1 MKLLKLTAKTLLGV
15 YCAALLGL
23 ALFQR
28 DLQYHPGA
36 AIVAPAQAGLAT
48 IETLRLSSSD
58 GETLVAWYAPPARDD
73 LPLILYYHGNSGV
86 LADRAARFRRLVAS
100 GYGLLAVSYRGYGG
114 STGTPT
120 QDGILLDA
128 EAAYKE
134 AVRRGFSGRRLLIMG
149 ESLGTGVATIIA
161 SRFDAAALVLDAP
174 YFSAL
179 DVAGGRYP
187 IFPVGLLMRDTFRSD
202 LAIADVHM
210 PVLMMHGEDD
220 TIVPIASGRRLF
232 ELAHEP
238 KQFIAVPGAGH
249 LVMALDNVYPRVTAF
264 IDANTAGEGRE
275 GRR

>member
-1 MKLLKLTAKTLLGV
+1 MRLLKLTAKALMGL

-36 AIVAPAQAGLAT
+36 AVVAPAQAGLAK
-48 IETLRLSSSD
+48 IEALKLASGD
-58 GETLVAWYAPPARDD
+58 GEMLVAWYAPPARDD

-134 AVRRGFSGRRLLIMG
+134 ALRRGFAGRRLLIMG

-161 SRFDAAALVLDAP
+161 SRHEAAALALDGP

-179 DVAGGRYP
+179 DVAAGRYP
-187 IFPVGLLMRDTFRSD
+187 IFPVGYLMRDPFRSD
-202 LAIADVHM
+202 LAIVNVHM
-210 PVLMMHGEDD
+210 PVLMMHGEKDA
-220 TIVPIASGRRLF
+220 IIPIASARKLF

-238 KQFIAVPGAGH
+238 KQFIAVPDAGH
-249 LVMALDNVYPRVTAF
+249 LVLGLDAVYPRAQAF
-264 IDANTAGEGRE
+264 IDAAIAR
-275 GRR
+275 

>member
-1 MKLLKLTAKTLLGV
+1 MKLLKLTAKALLGV

-48 IETLRLSSSD
+48 IETLKLASGD

-128 EAAYKE
+128 EAAYNE
-134 AVRRGFSGRRLLIMG
+134 ALRRGFTGRRLLIMG
-149 ESLGTGVATIIA
+149 ESLGTGVAAIIA
-161 SRFDAAALVLDAP
+161 SRLRRGGAGARRPVFFGAGCRRRPLSDFSGRAFDARHLPLGPRHRRCPHARADDARRSRHDHP
-174 YFSAL
+174 DRL
-179 DVAGGRYP
+179 GPEIIRAG
-187 IFPVGLLMRDTFRSD
+187 
-202 LAIADVHM
+202 A
-210 PVLMMHGEDD
+210 
-220 TIVPIASGRRLF
+220 
-232 ELAHEP
+232 
-238 KQFIAVPGAGH
+238 
-249 LVMALDNVYPRVTAF
+249 
-264 IDANTAGEGRE
+264 
-275 GRR
+275 

>member
-23 ALFQR
+23 SLFQR

-48 IETLRLSSSD
+48 IETLRLSSGD
-58 GETLVAWYAPPARDD
+58 GETLVAWYAPPARDG

-134 AVRRGFSGRRLLIMG
+134 AVRRGFSGRRLVMVG
-149 ESLGTGVATIIA
+149 ESLGTGVATILA

-187 IFPVGLLMRDTFRSD
+187 IFPVSYLMRDAFRSD

-210 PVLMMHGEDD
+210 PVLMMHGEAD
-220 TIVPIASGRRLF
+220 TIIPIASGRKLF

-249 LVMALDNVYPRVTAF
+249 LVMGLDGVYPRVKAF
-264 IDANTAGEGRE
+264 IDANTVGAR
-275 GRR
+275 